1 MICTALLLFTFYFR
15 TVSLAKNNNN
25 KKTHKT
31 TTNKPKEIQLFL
43 FKDFIYPGTNST
55 FFGNQGICW
64 SRYVLRAPSH
74 QVKHT
79 ASQQSHKQHRRQLH
93 YKFHQKLEKKIM
105 LPSQAH
111 CNAQRWLFHTQFQ
124 ASTIAMYVKG

>member
-15 TVSLAKNNNN
+15 TVSLAKNNN

-31 TTNKPKEIQLFL
+31 TTKKPKEIQLFL

-64 SRYVLRAPSH
+64 SQYVLRAPSH

-93 YKFHQKLEKKIM
+93 YKFHQKLEKKNHAAF
-105 LPSQAH
+105 PSTLQCTA
-111 CNAQRWLFHTQFQ
+111 LVI
-124 ASTIAMYVKG
+124 SYTISGLYDSYVC

>member
-15 TVSLAKNNNN
+15 TVSLAKNNN

-31 TTNKPKEIQLFL
+31 TTKKPKEIQLFL

-64 SRYVLRAPSH
+64 SQYVLRAPSH

-93 YKFHQKLEKKIM
+93 YKFHQKLEKKKSRC
-105 LPSQAH
+105 LPK
-111 CNAQRWLFHTQFQ
+111 HT
-124 ASTIAMYVKG
+124 AMHSVGYFIHNFRPLR